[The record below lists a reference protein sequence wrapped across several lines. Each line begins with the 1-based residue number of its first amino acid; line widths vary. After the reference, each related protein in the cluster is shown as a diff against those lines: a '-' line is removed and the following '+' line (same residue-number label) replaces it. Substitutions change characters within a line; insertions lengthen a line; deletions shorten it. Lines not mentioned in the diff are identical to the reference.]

1 MFTILWDNNQENE
14 TLLPVESELE
24 SDMSQSVVRL
34 LTIPRFLLLFLAFQ
48 VGLICCQTKQLKID
62 TEKSQQWFKSAKTG
76 DISSLTKLHSEL
88 NIPWDFRAQNGV
100 TALMIASRYGQA
112 DLIQFLLE
120 KKVEVNLYDQ
130 YGYNALS
137 YTLYGPMPLA
147 EKQRIAI
154 LLIENKADAFKED
167 HIQARPVLF
176 LIENGLLEALT
187 KILWTQQETCDQAKQ
202 LGPHFSLVNYALEHG
217 QDNAATFF
225 KDQNCP

>member
-1 MFTILWDNNQENE
+1 MFTILWENNQENE

-24 SDMSQSVVRL
+24 SDMSQGVVRL
-34 LTIPRFLLLFLAFQ
+34 LTIPRFLLFFLAFQ
-48 VGLICCQTKQLKID
+48 LGLVACQSKQLKID
-62 TEKSQQWFKSAKTG
+62 TEKSQQWFKSAKNG
-76 DISSLTKLHSEL
+76 DIENLTKLHSEL

-112 DLIQFLLE
+112 NLIQFLL
-120 KKVEVNLYDQ
+120 KQNAEVNLYDQ

-187 KILWTQQETCDQAKQ
+187 KIIWTQQEACDQAKQ
-202 LGPHFSLVNYALEHG
+202 LGHNFSLISYALEHE
-217 QDNAATFF
+217 QDKVATFF
-225 KDQNCP
+225 KNQSCP